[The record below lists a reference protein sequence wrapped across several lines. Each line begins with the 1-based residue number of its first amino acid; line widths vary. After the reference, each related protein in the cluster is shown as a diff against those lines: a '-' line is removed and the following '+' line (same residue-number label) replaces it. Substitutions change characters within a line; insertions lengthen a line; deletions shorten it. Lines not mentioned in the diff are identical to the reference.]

1 MYLSP
6 TLSLYIARQFL
17 SGFAFVFAV
26 LLALVFLF
34 DFIEHLRRAS
44 GREAADM
51 ATVLELAL
59 LQLPGLGQKLLP
71 FAALFGAI
79 FTFARLTRSHELVV
93 ARAAGV
99 SVWQFLA
106 PLLLITLLIGAFMVT
121 VFNPFAAVMNS
132 RYEHLE
138 NRFLEGKTSLLDVS
152 STGLW
157 LRQADDT
164 GQSVI
169 HARTVSAAGTELSD
183 VIIFLYRGADQFVGR
198 IDATSATLHDG
209 FWQLD
214 DTLLT
219 RPDRPA
225 ARYDRY
231 DLPTTLTLAQI
242 QDSFASPETMSFWAL
257 PGFVQTLEDAGFS
270 ATRHRLH
277 WHAVLAMPLLLC
289 AMVLLAATF
298 TLRLTRHGHT
308 GLLIAVGVSVAFLL
322 YFVSD
327 LVFALGLAG
336 SLPVALAAWT
346 PAGVTALLGAALLL
360 HLEDG

>member
-6 TLSLYIARQFL
+6 TLSIYLGRQFL

-26 LLALVFLF
+26 LLSLVFLF

-44 GREAADM
+44 GREAASL

-59 LQLPGLGQKLLP
+59 LQLPSLAQKLLP

-99 SVWQFLA
+99 SVWQFIA
-106 PLLLITLLIGAFMVT
+106 PLLLIALLIGAFLVT
-121 VFNPFAAVMNS
+121 VFNPFAAVMIS
-132 RYEHLE
+132 RYEQLE
-138 NRFLEGKTSLLDVS
+138 SRYLKGQSSLLDVS

-164 GQSVI
+164 GQSVV
-169 HARTVSAAGTELSD
+169 HSRAVSAAGTELED

-198 IDATSATLHDG
+198 IDATSARLQKG
-209 FWQLD
+209 YWQLD
-214 DTLLT
+214 DALLT
-219 RPDRPA
+219 RPDKPA
-225 ARYDRY
+225 ARYERY
-231 DLPTTLTLAQI
+231 DLPTTLDREQI
-242 QDSFASPETMSFWAL
+242 LDSFASPETMSFWAL
-257 PGFVQTLEDAGFS
+257 PAFVRTLEEAGFS

-277 WHAVLAMPLLLC
+277 WHSVLATPLLLC

-322 YFVSD
+322 YFISD
-327 LVFALGLAG
+327 LVLALGIAG
-336 SLPVALAAWT
+336 SLPAALAAWT